1 MESHNMPSPT
11 IQILDPASD
20 VNREELARLSKLY
33 DFPDFVK
40 QADISQTM
48 DAENAAVTTYA
59 DPVRQKFACHTAAAT
74 WISGLYFHEKKAE
87 YHPKD
92 RNRIE
97 QRLQHYVDYWRIRPA
112 YDEIVKK
119 AEALDSQELPD
130 SSYGY
135 VWVDT
140 QGNKERFLPLTST
153 QNIKAAA
160 EWLEEHRDTLPFHDR
175 HVIAKRLLEK
185 AAATGTAFGDELN
198 QFIEKQ
204 AGYGIPDPAE
214 IYEMLNQ
221 RAQLCKN
228 AEYCEQ
234 IKTLAETV
242 RGQSQIA
249 LQPDQ
254 LVKLAETVDMIDRAI
269 HLNGKYT
276 DNIQRPEDVIFK
288 VTYTKAASD
297 RESLC
302 TLQTGNI
309 YDKGQLSKLARED
322 VESLFGTDFLE
333 EVSRGLKIDPEK
345 MAAVAETLPRPDA
358 ELLEQMLSEAG
369 QQPQFG
375 KEAAD
380 VGISDAE
387 LEEIAAIYAI

>member
-11 IQILDPASD
+11 IQILDPTSD

-48 DAENAAVTTYA
+48 DAENATVTTYA

-74 WISGLYFHEKKAE
+74 WMSSLYFHEKKAE

-112 YDEIVKK
+112 YAEIVKK
-119 AEALDSQELPD
+119 AEALASQELPD
-130 SSYGY
+130 SAYGY

-204 AGYGIPDPAE
+204 AGYGIPDPSE
-214 IYEMLNQ
+214 IYKMLSQ
-221 RAQLCKN
+221 RSELCKN
-228 AEYCEQ
+228 AEYREQ

-297 RESLC
+297 RETLC
-302 TLQTGNI
+302 TLQTGNV

-322 VESLFGTDFLE
+322 VESLFGTDFLG
-333 EVSRGLKIDPEK
+333 EVSRGLDIDPEK

-358 ELLEQMLSEAG
+358 ELLEHMLSEAG

-380 VGISDAE
+380 VGLSDTE
-387 LEEIAAIYAI
+387 LEEIAAIYAM

>member
-11 IQILDPASD
+11 TQILDPASD

-40 QADISQTM
+40 QADISNTM
-48 DAENAAVTTYA
+48 NPENPAATTYA

-74 WISGLYFHEKKAE
+74 WLSSLYFHEKKAE

-97 QRLQHYVDYWRIRPA
+97 HRLQHYVDYWRIKPA
-112 YDEIVKK
+112 YDEVVKQ
-119 AEALDSQELPD
+119 ANDLTSQELPD

-135 VWVDT
+135 VWVDER
-140 QGNKERFLPLTST
+140 GNKERFLPLTST

-160 EWLEEHRDTLPFHDR
+160 EWLEEHRDSLPFHDR
-175 HVIAKRLLEK
+175 NTIAKKLLEK
-185 AAATGTAFGDELN
+185 AAATGATFGSALN
-198 QFIEKQ
+198 QFVEKQ

-214 IYEMLNQ
+214 IYRMLSQ
-221 RAQLCKN
+221 RAQLCKS
-228 AEYCEQ
+228 AEYREQ
-234 IKTLAETV
+234 IESLASVV
-242 RGQSQIA
+242 RGQSQLA

-297 RESLC
+297 REALC
-302 TLQTGNI
+302 TLQTGNV
-309 YDKGQLSKLARED
+309 YDTDQLSKLARED
-322 VESLFGTDFLE
+322 VESLFGTDFVG
-333 EVSRGLKIDPEK
+333 EVSRGLEIDPEK

-358 ELLEQMLSEAG
+358 ELLEHMLSEAG

-375 KEAAD
+375 KEAAHT
-380 VGISDAE
+380 GISDAE
-387 LEEIAAIYAI
+387 LEEIAALYAV

>member
-1 MESHNMPSPT
+1 MESHMPSPT
-11 IQILDPASD
+11 VQILDPASD
-20 VNREELARLSKLY
+20 VSREELARLSKLY
-33 DFPDFVK
+33 TFPDFVK
-40 QADISQTM
+40 QADISRTM
-48 DAENAAVTTYA
+48 NPENPAVTTYA

-74 WISGLYFHEKKAE
+74 WLSSLYFHEKKAE

-97 QRLQHYVDYWRIRPA
+97 QRLQHYVDYWRIRPV
-112 YDEIVKK
+112 YDEVVKK
-119 AEALDSQELPD
+119 AGDLASQELPD

-140 QGNKERFLPLTST
+140 QGNKERFLPLNST

-160 EWLEEHRDTLPFHDR
+160 EWLKEHRDTLPFHDR
-175 HVIAKRLLEK
+175 HVIAKKLLEK
-185 AAATGTAFGDELN
+185 AAATGAAFGDGLT
-198 QFIEKQ
+198 QFVEKQ
-204 AGYGIPDPAE
+204 AGYGIPDPSE
-214 IYEMLNQ
+214 IHKMLNQ
-221 RAQLCKN
+221 RSQLCKD
-228 AEYCEQ
+228 AKYREQ
-234 IKTLAETV
+234 IQALAETV
-242 RGQSQIA
+242 RGQSQLA
-249 LQPDQ
+249 LQPSQ

-276 DNIQRPEDVIFK
+276 DSIQRPEDVIFK

-297 RESLC
+297 REALC
-302 TLQTGNI
+302 TLQTGNV
-309 YDKGQLSKLARED
+309 YDKDQLSKLARED
-322 VESLFGTDFLE
+322 VESLFGTDFLG
-333 EVSRGLKIDPEK
+333 EVSRGLEIDPEK

-358 ELLEQMLSEAG
+358 ELLEQILSEAG

-387 LEEIAAIYAI
+387 LEEIAAIYAM

>member
-1 MESHNMPSPT
+1 MPSPT
-11 IQILDPASD
+11 IQILDPTSD

-48 DAENAAVTTYA
+48 DAENATVTTYA

-74 WISGLYFHEKKAE
+74 WMSSLYFHEKKAE

-112 YDEIVKK
+112 YAEIVKK
-119 AEALDSQELPD
+119 AEALASQELPD
-130 SSYGY
+130 SAYGY

-204 AGYGIPDPAE
+204 AGYGIPDPSE
-214 IYEMLNQ
+214 IYKMLSQ
-221 RAQLCKN
+221 RSELCKN
-228 AEYCEQ
+228 AEYREQ

-297 RESLC
+297 RETLC
-302 TLQTGNI
+302 TLQTGNV

-322 VESLFGTDFLE
+322 VESLFGTDFVG

-358 ELLEQMLSEAG
+358 ELLEHMLSEAG
-369 QQPQFG
+369 QQPKFG

-380 VGISDAE
+380 VGLSDTE
-387 LEEIAAIYAI
+387 LEEIAAIYAM

>member
-1 MESHNMPSPT
+1 MPSPT

-33 DFPDFVK
+33 NFPDFVK

-48 DAENAAVTTYA
+48 DPENAAATTYA

-74 WISGLYFHEKKAE
+74 WLSSLYFHEKKAE

-97 QRLQHYVDYWRIRPA
+97 QRLQHYVDYWRIKPA
-112 YDEIVKK
+112 YDSVVKE
-119 AEALDSQELPD
+119 AEVLASQELPD

-135 VWVDT
+135 VWVDA
-140 QGNKERFLPLTST
+140 QGNKERFLPLNST

-175 HVIAKRLLEK
+175 HVIAKKLLEK
-185 AAATGTAFGDELN
+185 AAATGTSLGNGLT
-198 QFIEKQ
+198 QFVEKQ
-204 AGYGIPDPAE
+204 AGYGIPDPSE
-214 IYEMLNQ
+214 IYGMLTQ
-221 RAQLCKN
+221 RSQLCKN
-228 AEYCEQ
+228 AEYRAQ
-234 IKTLAETV
+234 IQTLAETV
-242 RGQSQIA
+242 RGQSQLA
-249 LQPDQ
+249 LQPGQ

-297 RESLC
+297 RETLC
-302 TLQTGNI
+302 TLQTGNV

-322 VESLFGTDFLE
+322 VESLFGTDFVG
-333 EVSRGLKIDPEK
+333 EVSRGLEIDPEK
-345 MAAVAETLPRPDA
+345 MAAIAETLPRPDA

-369 QQPQFG
+369 QRPQFG

-380 VGISDAE
+380 VGLSDTE
-387 LEEIAAIYAI
+387 LEEIAAIYAT

>member
-1 MESHNMPSPT
+1 MPSST
-11 IQILDPASD
+11 VQILDPASD

-33 DFPDFVK
+33 VFPDFVK

-48 DAENAAVTTYA
+48 SPENPAATTYA
-59 DPVRQKFACHTAAAT
+59 DPVRKRFACHTAAAT
-74 WISGLYFHEKKAE
+74 WLSSLYFHEKKAE

-92 RNRIE
+92 RSRIE
-97 QRLQHYVDYWRIRPA
+97 QRLQHYVDYWRIRPD
-112 YDEIVKK
+112 YDSVVKK
-119 AEALDSQELPD
+119 AGDLTTQELPD
-130 SSYGY
+130 SAYGY

-175 HVIAKRLLEK
+175 HVIAKKLLEK
-185 AAATGTAFGDELN
+185 AAATGTMLGEDLS
-198 QFIEKQ
+198 QFVEKQ

-214 IYEMLNQ
+214 IYKMLNQ
-221 RAQLCKN
+221 RSQLCKN

-234 IKTLAETV
+234 IQTLAKTV
-242 RGQSQIA
+242 RGQSQLA
-249 LQPDQ
+249 LQPNQ

-297 RESLC
+297 RETLC

-322 VESLFGTDFLE
+322 VESLFGTDFVG
-333 EVSRGLKIDPEK
+333 EVSRGLEIDPEK

-380 VGISDAE
+380 VGLSDAE
-387 LEEIAAIYAI
+387 LEEIAAIYAT

>member
-1 MESHNMPSPT
+1 MPSPT

-33 DFPDFVK
+33 NFPDFVK
-40 QADISQTM
+40 QADINQTM
-48 DAENAAVTTYA
+48 NAETASPTTYA

-74 WISGLYFHEKKAE
+74 WLSSLYFHEKKAE

-112 YDEIVKK
+112 YDGIVKK
-119 AEALDSQELPD
+119 AEALASQELPD
-130 SSYGY
+130 SAYGY

-160 EWLEEHRDTLPFHDR
+160 EWLEEHKDTLPFHDR
-175 HVIAKRLLEK
+175 HTIAKRLLEK
-185 AAATGTAFGDELN
+185 AASTGTTFGDELN
-198 QFIEKQ
+198 QFVEKQ
-204 AGYGIPDPAE
+204 AGYGIPDPVE
-214 IYEMLNQ
+214 IYKMLNQ
-221 RAQLCKN
+221 RSELCKN
-228 AEYCEQ
+228 AEYREQ

-249 LQPDQ
+249 LQPDS

-269 HLNGKYT
+269 HLSGKYT

-302 TLQTGNI
+302 TLQTGNV
-309 YDKGQLSKLARED
+309 YDKGQLSKLARGD
-322 VESLFGTDFLE
+322 VESLFGTDFAG
-333 EVSRGLKIDPEK
+333 EVSRGLEIDPEK

-380 VGISDAE
+380 VGLSDAE
-387 LEEIAAIYAI
+387 LEEIAAIYAT

>member
-1 MESHNMPSPT
+1 MPSPT
-11 IQILDPASD
+11 IQILDPTSD

-48 DAENAAVTTYA
+48 DAENATVTTYA

-74 WISGLYFHEKKAE
+74 WMSSLYFHEKKAE

-112 YDEIVKK
+112 YAEIVKK
-119 AEALDSQELPD
+119 AEALASQELPD
-130 SSYGY
+130 SAYGY

-204 AGYGIPDPAE
+204 AGYGIPDPSE
-214 IYEMLNQ
+214 IYKMLSQ
-221 RAQLCKN
+221 RSELCKN
-228 AEYCEQ
+228 AEYREQ

-297 RESLC
+297 RETLC
-302 TLQTGNI
+302 TLQTGNV

-322 VESLFGTDFLE
+322 VESLFGTDFLG
-333 EVSRGLKIDPEK
+333 EVSRGLDIDPEK

-358 ELLEQMLSEAG
+358 ELLEHMLSEAG

-380 VGISDAE
+380 VGLSDTE
-387 LEEIAAIYAI
+387 LEEIAAIYAM